1 MEHLLDEHRQQLDM
15 AKAGAKALSAL
26 SESRPNKEV
35 MRKYG
40 LVPLMSRLLKSIH
53 IELVV
58 PIMGTCQ
65 QCASE
70 VDFVYDIFKSK
81 NLLFNISVHGFD
93 HFSRVFNW
101 QLPQKE

>member
-70 VDFVYDIFKSK
+70 VDFIRD
-81 NLLFNISVHGFD
+81 N
-93 HFSRVFNW
+93 
-101 QLPQKE
+101 